1 MYPDQTVISSVSL
14 SLLLKVC
21 QTLKNRA
28 RNVRDIARDT
38 LVKMAAA
45 LGPRY
50 LPYIIRE
57 MKELLTRGYQVR
69 GRNLGGWEEGWG
81 DLNKLSFSEEL
92 LPPLKFSSP
101 SFLLSSTPPSLFSL
115 FLPLPF
121 PLICLLSLL
130 LPTPI
135 LLPLLLFPLA
145 PCTGLQPSLGAK
157 WCLHNTQNW

>member
-1 MYPDQTVISSVSL
+1 MVWYRDWSIWSGIEAGVGSYLQDKKCWQIWEHAPYTRPYLPMQSLHVSFPRPEPSSRLVPGNETGCIHYLSVSL

-57 MKELLTRGYQVR
+57 MKELLTRGYQVS
-69 GRNLGGWEEGWG
+69 GRNLGGWEGEGWRVRG
-81 DLNKLSFSEEL
+81 E
-92 LPPLKFSSP
+92 
-101 SFLLSSTPPSLFSL
+101 
-115 FLPLPF
+115 
-121 PLICLLSLL
+121 
-130 LPTPI
+130 
-135 LLPLLLFPLA
+135 
-145 PCTGLQPSLGAK
+145 G
-157 WCLHNTQNW
+157 

>member
-57 MKELLTRGYQVR
+57 MKELLTRGYQVC

-81 DLNKLSFSEEL
+81 YLNKL
-92 LPPLKFSSP
+92 KD
-101 SFLLSSTPPSLFSL
+101 SFLLLNFLLPLSYFLPTPPSLFSL

-135 LLPLLLFPLA
+135 LLPLPLFPLA

-157 WCLHNTQNW
+157 RCLHNPQNW